1 MSAPGDCGGDSRV
14 GGETAA
20 GNGLVGA
27 HRSGLVGVQ
36 SLPVER
42 AGDEVLQLR
51 LQVHLVGGESGR
63 AMAAAQGQ
71 ALRALLASV
80 GKTEVRPGQELS
92 P

>member
-1 MSAPGDCGGDSRV
+1 MSAPGDCVGDSRV
-14 GGETAA
+14 GSETAA
-20 GNGLVGA
+20 GNGQVGA
-27 HRSGLVGVQ
+27 YRSSPTGIR
-36 SLPVER
+36 SLPVEP
-42 AGDEVLQLR
+42 ADVDLLQLR

>member
-1 MSAPGDCGGDSRV
+1 MSLPGNCGDDSRI
-14 GGETAA
+14 GGETA
-20 GNGLVGA
+20 GGKGQVGP
-27 HRSGLVGVQ
+27 HRSCQVGVRSQ
-36 SLPVER
+36 PVEP
-42 AGDEVLQLR
+42 AGVDVLQLR
-51 LQVHLVGGESGR
+51 LQVRLVGGESGR

>member
-1 MSAPGDCGGDSRV
+1 MSAPGDCVGGPRV

-20 GNGLVGA
+20 GNGQVGA
-27 HRSGLVGVQ
+27 HHSGPVGVRT
-36 SLPVER
+36 LPVEP
-42 AGDEVLQLR
+42 AGVEVLQLR
-51 LQVHLVGGESGR
+51 LQVRLVGGESGW

-71 ALRALLASV
+71 ALRAILASV